1 MWYKVLHGESFRM
14 ISVHSHNLREQVLH
28 MGNNLGGLSV
38 HLDSLG
44 G

>member
-14 ISVHSHNLREQVLH
+14 ISVREQVLH